1 MIKDITWLI
10 VSKKVLKEPK
20 TGGQIYSSNVF
31 SYLHEKNINIH
42 IKTLEDIKTNNYF
55 IANFFFIKN
64 LIIKKQLQKIV
75 YEDFYMHPW
84 LFIFNWILRFFTRKR
99 IIIFVQLF
107 YHDIQKNK
115 ILNLIDKI
123 ISSVFLRSAHV
134 VIANSQTVANEC
146 MKLGVKQ
153 KIEIVYPGCDFA
165 NEIVPQKSNSLSDVK
180 ILAISNYIPR
190 KGFHYLISAIALIKT
205 KYPDCYEKLSVQ
217 IAGDPNDRPD
227 YTTSLKVLICN
238 NNLEDKVKLLGWKSR
253 NEIRELFL
261 SSEIFVFTGIH
272 EGYGMVLAEAMHY
285 GLPIVAYKSGAVPEL
300 VENMHN
306 GLLVAPKDL
315 EGLALAIV
323 RLVND
328 SKLRISMGQN
338 SKNRSARFVHSWDA
352 VGLAFYKIITE
363 SREITA

>member
-55 IANFFFIKN
+55 IANFLFIKN

-84 LFIFNWILRFFTRKR
+84 LFIFNWVLRFFTKKR
-99 IIIFVQLF
+99 IIIFVQSF

-115 ILNLIDKI
+115 ILNLLDKI
-123 ISSVFLRSAHV
+123 IASIFLKSAHV
-134 VIANSQTVANEC
+134 VIANSQTTAQEC
-146 MKLGVKQ
+146 IKLGVKQ

-165 NEIVPQKSNSLSDVK
+165 NETVPNKLRDSSEIS
-180 ILAISNYIPR
+180 ILAISNYSPR
-190 KGFHYLISAIALIKT
+190 KGLHELISAIALIKT
-205 KYPDCYEKLSVQ
+205 KFPDCYDKLSVQ
-217 IAGDPNDRPD
+217 IAGNPNDMPD

-238 NNLEDKVKLLGWKSR
+238 NKLEDKVKLLGWKPR

-261 SSEIFVFTGIH
+261 SSDVFAFTGIH

-323 RLVND
+323 RLVSD

-338 SKNRSARFVHSWDA
+338 SKKRSALFVHSWDA

-363 SREITA
+363 TREMTD